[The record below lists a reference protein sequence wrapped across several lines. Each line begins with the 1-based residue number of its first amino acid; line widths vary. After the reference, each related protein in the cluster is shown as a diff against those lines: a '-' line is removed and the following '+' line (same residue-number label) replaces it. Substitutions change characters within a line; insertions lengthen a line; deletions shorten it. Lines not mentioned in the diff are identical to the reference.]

1 MLEIQQIEMSMENIE
16 LLRECSLFKGMKDRQ
31 IENALRKLGATEKK
45 YRKNSLLITKGQKE
59 MQLGLMLEGEAV
71 ASQDDVWGNKYM
83 ISEVKCG
90 QTFAE
95 PYAAADMPSNIIV
108 QAKGTCR
115 VLWLN
120 VSKINFAG
128 NDPVLLLVTSN
139 LLQDMAFKLL
149 NLNQRLTHISK
160 QTTQEK
166 LLSYLSAQ
174 SEEAKSLDFVIPF
187 NRQELADYLSVERSA
202 MSAELSKLVEDG
214 KLKTRKNR
222 FTLYP

>member
-1 MLEIQQIEMSMENIE
+1 M
-16 LLRECSLFKGMKDRQ
+16 
-31 IENALRKLGATEKK
+31 
-45 YRKNSLLITKGQKE
+45 
-59 MQLGLMLEGEAV
+59 V
-71 ASQDDVWGNKYM
+71 
-83 ISEVKCG
+83 SEVKCG

-108 QAKGTCR
+108 QAKGICR